1 MGHRIPA
8 QGANPGNL
16 PGKRDLRSEGTPHS
30 LRVSDIDHGLPSG
43 VPSEHTYSRG
53 CGSQGVAL
61 GWYALPL
68 QGMWYDHSFRYRE
81 SRSHALTGHHIPAQ
95 GANPGN
101 PPRKRDQRSEGTPHS
116 LRVSDIGPGLPMRCS
131 FRTHLFSGMRF
142 PGRCPGLVCVTPS
155 GYVVRSCFR
164 YLSLDPMP

>member
-1 MGHRIPA
+1 MQTLGICPEKETCVLKERRIVSVSRTSTTA
-8 QGANPGNL
+8 
-16 PGKRDLRSEGTPHS
+16 S
-30 LRVSDIDHGLPSG
+30 LCG
-43 VPSEHTYSRG
+43 VPSEHTYSRE

-68 QGMWYDHSFRYRE
+68 QGMWYDNVFRYRE
-81 SRSHALTGHHIPAQ
+81 PRSHALTGIAYQ
-95 GANPGN
+95 
-101 PPRKRDQRSEGTPHS
+101 
-116 LRVSDIGPGLPMRCS
+116 LRVQTLGICPEKETSVLKERRIVSVSRTSTTSLPMRCS

-142 PGRCPGLVCVTPS
+142 PGRCPELVCVTPS